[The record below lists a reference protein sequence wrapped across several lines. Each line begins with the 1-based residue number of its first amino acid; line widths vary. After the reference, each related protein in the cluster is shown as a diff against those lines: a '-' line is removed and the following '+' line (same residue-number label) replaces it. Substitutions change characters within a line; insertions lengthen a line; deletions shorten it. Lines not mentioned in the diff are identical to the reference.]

1 MLRKKKLLAEIELLK
16 DNINRI
22 ESKLAWVENGTM
34 KLFGY
39 KEYFN
44 ALVNYLELDFEKIP
58 ASGEKINVIK
68 KKK

>member
-1 MLRKKKLLAEIELLK
+1 MLREKKLLAEIELLK
-16 DNINRI
+16 DNIIRI
-22 ESKLAWVENGTM
+22 ESKLAWVENRTM

-68 KKK
+68 KKR

>member
-1 MLRKKKLLAEIELLK
+1 MLREKKLLAEIELLK
-16 DNINRI
+16 DNIIRI